1 MNDAASFADNNNPF
15 TDVFPDWFRDSPN
28 EINHLDTDIVL
39 AFPSLDTSAHP
50 HFNGYT
56 DIFATNNTEFLSKF
70 FTAMHK
76 MGQLG
81 VSVELS
87 PATEC
92 EPRCG
97 RAGGDVGGGSGDND
111 GDGESGKPCCV
122 LLLDQT
128 CQTAILLT
136 MHVSSWGLPQEE
148 D

>member
-1 MNDAASFADNNNPF
+1 
-15 TDVFPDWFRDSPN
+15 
-28 EINHLDTDIVL
+28 LDTDIVL

-97 RAGGDVGGGSGDND
+97 RAGGDVGGGSGDY
-111 GDGESGKPCCV
+111 GGGGGRGRPLCFAS
-122 LLLDQT
+122 
-128 CQTAILLT
+128 
-136 MHVSSWGLPQEE
+136 
-148 D
+148 

>member
-1 MNDAASFADNNNPF
+1 
-15 TDVFPDWFRDSPN
+15 
-28 EINHLDTDIVL
+28 LDTDIVL

-97 RAGGDVGGGSGDND
+97 RAGGDVGGGSGDN
-111 GDGESGKPCCV
+111 GDGGGRGRPLCFAS
-122 LLLDQT
+122 
-128 CQTAILLT
+128 
-136 MHVSSWGLPQEE
+136 
-148 D
+148 